1 MLLGYED
8 SCSLESSGSSGTRD
22 AEPSDPPTP
31 QPAPGEMGTA
41 GGMLLDLAVKRP
53 AVRSKIKVTVRTLP
67 APRHLFPGDG
77 VTPLQGRGRRVTKSP
92 LGFLR

>member
-31 QPAPGEMGTA
+31 QPAPGELGT
-41 GGMLLDLAVKRP
+41 GEGMLLDLAVKRP
-53 AVRSKIKVTVRTLP
+53 MVRSKIKVTARTPTISSL
-67 APRHLFPGDG
+67 AVG
-77 VTPLQGRGRRVTKSP
+77 
-92 LGFLR
+92 

>member
-31 QPAPGEMGTA
+31 QPAPGELGTA

-53 AVRSKIKVTVRTLP
+53 MVRSKIKVTARTPTISSLVM
-67 APRHLFPGDG
+67 G
-77 VTPLQGRGRRVTKSP
+77 
-92 LGFLR
+92 

>member
-31 QPAPGEMGTA
+31 QPVPGDLGTA

-53 AVRSKIKVTVRTLP
+53 VARSKIKVTRHHLLLASRAGDAGWQQSLGLP
-67 APRHLFPGDG
+67 L
-77 VTPLQGRGRRVTKSP
+77 L
-92 LGFLR
+92 

>member
-31 QPAPGEMGTA
+31 QPAPGDLGPA

-53 AVRSKIKVTVRTLP
+53 VVRSKIKVNCP
-67 APRHLFPGDG
+67 QPRRLFPGDG
-77 VTPLQGRGRRVTKSP
+77 VTPL
-92 LGFLR
+92 